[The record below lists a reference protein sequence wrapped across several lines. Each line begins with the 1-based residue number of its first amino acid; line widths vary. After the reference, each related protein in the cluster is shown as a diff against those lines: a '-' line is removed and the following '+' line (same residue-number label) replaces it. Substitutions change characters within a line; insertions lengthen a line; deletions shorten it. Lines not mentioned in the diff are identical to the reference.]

1 VKFSADYLRRELE
14 RELTVLKD
22 LVVAGPAPAPL
33 ARAESHYR
41 YQIMLR
47 TRHMA
52 QLSQHLGKLMQTLAL
67 PEDVKVL
74 VDIDPVN
81 LA

>member
-1 VKFSADYLRRELE
+1 MRLQRVLASASFFLI
-14 RELTVLKD
+14 
-22 LVVAGPAPAPL
+22 ASAPL

-47 TRHMA
+47 TRQMTK
-52 QLSQHLGKLMQTLAL
+52 LSQHLAKLNQSVIL
-67 PEDVKVL
+67 PEDVTFA